1 MVGRIGVHQW
11 WEQRCRERN
20 KGLKTTWAGQTSLTW
35 CTGVWASSGS
45 CWRTGKPGVL
55 QSMGLQR
62 VGHDWVTELNWI
74 ELVKPFM
81 KWTELNSLDWFFLV
95 KGLAFRLSQ
104 LRFKSCLAPF
114 IRCLNSSKLLT
125 LSVPQFLHLEN
136 VKSYCCCQDEIED
149 AEDST
154 WWHGSLSGAII
165 IISVFTLSGC
175 SDGKE
180 TVCNAGDTGS
190 IPGSGR
196 SPGGGHGNPLQYSF
210 FFFNLFILIGG

>member
-35 CTGVWASSGS
+35 WTGVWASSGS

-81 KWTELNSLDWFFLV
+81 KWTGLNSLDWFFLV

-125 LSVPQFLHLEN
+125 LCASVSPCGKRKILLL
-136 VKSYCCCQDEIED
+136 
-149 AEDST
+149 
-154 WWHGSLSGAII
+154 LSGWNWRCWRQQLVTWK
-165 IISVFTLSGC
+165 SLWCCYYCKCF
-175 SDGKE
+175 
-180 TVCNAGDTGS
+180 
-190 IPGSGR
+190 
-196 SPGGGHGNPLQYSF
+196 YS
-210 FFFNLFILIGG
+210 LWLLRW